1 MDQNNAPVV
10 SFKEWMIS
18 MLLLALPVV
27 NIVMLFVW
35 AFGGGASISKANFA
49 KASLVW
55 MAIGIV
61 LGIIFYSTIIAA
73 ILAGYGDYSY

>member
-10 SFKEWMIS
+10 TFKEWMITI
-18 MLLLALPVV
+18 LLMALPVV

-61 LGIIFYSTIIAA
+61 LSIILYATIFAA
-73 ILAGYGDYSY
+73 LLAGYDAYY

>member
-10 SFKEWMIS
+10 TFKEWMIT
-18 MLLLALPVV
+18 LLLMALPVV

-61 LGIIFYSTIIAA
+61 LSIILYATIFAA
-73 ILAGYGDYSY
+73 LLAGYDAYY